1 MSKLRKKIVVPISL
15 TLTGCLVVAAF
26 VLNDSLTKVDANV
39 AFNGISDIVSSHGKE
54 KPFNIVEVV
63 PDKKMA
69 SIGYLID
76 GQEPDDW
83 FGTLKKSDKEGNG
96 ATNRADYMKSL
107 KDKLAPITT
116 EEKDNKKPL
125 YYEPYE
131 ESYVNQ
137 GDGWSEL
144 ALVDMERINQGTSG
158 YKMTKQEKGD
168 YKFNTDYKLSVDKDG
183 LPTGQYRQNVDYY
196 VFMQGEDE
204 TEDASE
210 SVDTGSTGNTGS
222 TADGS
227 NIENENGNQ
236 IKAPGKRGYYSV
248 AFTAVELP
256 NGMTNKQYL
265 VSDDNTQKADENT
278 DSSTDNTTEA
288 GTGDDTVEKHV
299 VYAIKSSYAIV
310 SDKGMQNV
318 AKYDPK
324 AYIYKAD
331 KSDTTSPYEFVA
343 RADQMAALT
352 DANKPDYDKY
362 TYYTVEMEY
371 VPADKITDDETY
383 YEVDSDVPIE
393 FNYDET
399 GEYGA
404 VLDTQNPYE
413 KINTGD
419 TSTAGLNDA
428 NEKIILHDTDG
439 YFDIVKDS
447 QTYTY
452 MGEGKGDY
460 VMKADKNGKL
470 DYPVNTTHI
479 YYKGGFKNN
488 NWFRNGVFNQ
498 EGKTGDDDKTAN
510 MTFKVKTVT
519 PNELEQIDVSTIDL
533 LYLSGS
539 GSVLLKNEK
548 YTATYNPENDISWDK
563 VKQIVQRV
571 HQSGIMMPVIVDN
584 GIVWPSSSADYSS
597 NIKKLAGLLS
607 CSNFSSLNFTKD
619 SADNFINWGSGIEY
633 YKVDSKTHKY
643 GFVIGN
649 EYVIPRNYSPKDDVP
664 FILKEDFASA
674 FIEKADE
681 NEFVNAAKDENFDE
695 IAEYINSENTSRKK
709 ENATLGKDE
718 YAYYDKKIS
727 KAIVLSYIISYADKR
742 DIINPTDSLNIL
754 DIEPGT
760 VKNESDALNYNK
772 LKTWLGSRC
781 PEEKK
786 VTITR
791 VTSAEFIG
799 RIEDLNN
806 YDMIY
811 MGLVADNL
819 NYKDGHT
826 VYNDWKMDGLKY
838 SNVGDIVVI
847 NPKDVVNYW
856 GYDMLKNGHAGLLD
870 TDYIN
875 NGEALNTQLTS
886 RKNGNNADYL
896 TAPNTY
902 RGSGNDI
909 TKQKVSE
916 LEDYIKA
923 GFPVVFSDGFF
934 SNDSKYKSGI
944 NEDYIDNCSNVFTL
958 LCDVKDKDNVLK
970 VDNKGDLKN
979 KSNETAVLVTYLT
992 TEKPEILL
1000 KEQEKVKDTDYVE
1013 ISNNQI
1019 TLEFSINNA
1028 GGADSKASFN
1038 AQLFLDSNS
1047 DGKFSTTN
1055 EGIDAN
1061 KIKIYCDGTI
1071 VNPVMGDNGKYMY
1084 SLNAGNY
1091 NYKLVYDLPNGYVGV
1106 MPWQL
1111 RVSQATNSYRYD
1123 QKSGYVYAKNSKGSP
1138 TKVKILQINSTL
1150 KHNEGFRGNFDMQ
1163 AQKNSNT
1170 RFHELLNKVKDFDLD
1185 IETVYYD
1192 NVEKM
1197 DEVCKK
1203 LQTYDMLVI
1212 GFGDCYDIDNTN
1224 GHLDQIKAYIQSGKP
1239 VLFSHDTTSFCNNKN
1254 DDQYNNVWGYKFNS
1268 IIRDTVGLDRY
1279 GILSNA
1285 YLKKGNRLQEG
1296 TDADFEKAK
1305 ETAEKNNTDI
1315 AYEPKSNK
1323 TVIVRQNQGFTYAD
1337 LNQYQWKDN
1346 GNDHGEYRLYSGLDG
1361 NDFEAKTNKAVKVNS
1376 GQITTYPFKIADEIN
1391 IATTHKQYYQ
1401 LDMNQDA
1408 DGDGESDIVVW
1419 YTLSNHGIYEQSPK
1433 DVRNNYYIYTMGNV
1447 TYSGVGHS
1455 DFSKNEDELKLYINT
1470 MIAAYSA
1477 SVHEPSIYLK
1487 ENADTDSNDI
1497 STLYATIDNAIE
1509 EDAANKA
1516 DARLDG
1522 ADSTQDVYF
1531 TVKDSNLVRN
1541 QIDEKTVVYLDFYIE
1556 DPQKNP
1562 NDETIGT
1569 GDDKIYLKK
1578 VDWDIYSLN
1587 NDGTENELINDS
1599 KENGKLNK
1607 DPRDF
1612 FENNKT
1618 YKVKVP
1624 LDTLPEGNNSIKIYA
1639 VGYSKIYQSLA
1650 SGGDKETTTAKAYK
1664 TFQIQRVGL
1673 ADLD

>member
-39 AFNGISDIVSSHGKE
+39 AFNGISDIVSSHGKD

-83 FGTLKKSDKEGNG
+83 FGTLKKMSDEDG
-96 ATNRADYMKSL
+96 AGVQKRADYMSGL
-107 KDKLAPITT
+107 KTKLEPITT
-116 EEKDNKKPL
+116 ENKDNTKPL

-144 ALVDMERINQGTSG
+144 KLVNMDRINQGTSG
-158 YKMTKQEKGD
+158 YKMTKQENGD

-196 VFMQGEDE
+196 VFMQGDDE
-204 TEDASE
+204 TEDGSE
-210 SVDTGSTGNTGS
+210 SVDTGSTGNT
-222 TADGS
+222 
-227 NIENENGNQ
+227 ENENGNQ

-256 NGMTNKQYL
+256 NGMTNTQYL
-265 VSDDNTQKADENT
+265 VSDDNTQKADGNT
-278 DSSTDNTTEA
+278 DSSTDNTKEA

-324 AYIYKAD
+324 AYIYRAD
-331 KSDTTSPYEFVA
+331 NSDTTSPYKFVA
-343 RADQMAALT
+343 RADQMAALAG
-352 DANKPDYDKY
+352 ANKPDYDKY

-383 YEVDSDVPIE
+383 YEVDSNVPIE

-419 TSTAGLNDA
+419 TSTTDSNEA

-452 MGEGKGDY
+452 VGEGNGDY
-460 VMKADKNGKL
+460 IMVADKNGSL

-488 NWFRNGVFNQ
+488 NWFRTGVFNQ

-519 PNELEQIDVSTIDL
+519 PKELEQIDVSTIDL

-539 GSVLLKNEK
+539 KSVLSKDLGDDAAK
-548 YTATYNPENDISWDK
+548 YNADNDILWDK

-584 GIVWPSSSADYSS
+584 GIVWPDSNADYSS

-607 CSNFSSLNFTKD
+607 CNNFSSLNFTKD
-619 SADNFINWGSGIEY
+619 SADNFINWGNDIKY
-633 YKVDSKTHKY
+633 YKVDSETHKY

-649 EYVIPRNYSPKDDVP
+649 EYVIPRNYNPDKDVP
-664 FILKEDFASA
+664 FVLRDDFASA
-674 FIEKADE
+674 FIEDKDE
-681 NEFVNAAKDENFDE
+681 TKFVEAAKNENFDE

-709 ENATLGKDE
+709 ENDTLGKDE

-760 VKNESDALNYNK
+760 VKNESDALNYDK
-772 LKTWLGSRC
+772 LKNWLRSRC
-781 PEEKK
+781 PEKKK

-819 NYKDGHT
+819 NYRDGHT
-826 VYNDWKMDGLKY
+826 VYNDWNMDGLKY

-847 NPKDVVNYW
+847 DPNYRVNYW
-856 GYDMLKNGHAGLLD
+856 NYDMLRNGHAGLLD

-875 NGEALNTQLTS
+875 NGEALNTQITS
-886 RKNGNNADYL
+886 RGNGNNADYL

-934 SNDSKYKSGI
+934 SKDSKYESGI
-944 NEDYIDNCSNVFTL
+944 NEDYIDNCSNIFNFL
-958 LCDVKDKDNVLK
+958 KYAKGKDNVLE
-970 VDNKGDLKN
+970 VDNNGNLKN
-979 KSNETAVLVTYLT
+979 KSNEPAELVTYLT

-1055 EGIDAN
+1055 EGIAAN
-1061 KIKIYCDGTI
+1061 KIKLYCDGTI
-1071 VNPVMGDNGKYMY
+1071 VNPVMGDDGKYMY

-1091 NYKLVYDLPNGYVGV
+1091 NYKLVYDLPNGFVGV

-1123 QKSGYVYAKNSKGSP
+1123 QKSGYVYVKNSKGSP
-1138 TKVKILQINSTL
+1138 TKVKILQINSHL
-1150 KHNEGFRGNFDMQ
+1150 KHNQDFKGNFDMQ
-1163 AQKNSNT
+1163 TQKNGNT
-1170 RFHELLNKVKDFDLD
+1170 KFHELLNKVKDFDLD

-1192 NVEKM
+1192 DVNKM
-1197 DEVCKK
+1197 DEVCNK

-1224 GHLDQIKAYIQSGKP
+1224 KHLDKIKAYIQSGKP
-1239 VLFSHDTTSFCNNKN
+1239 VLFAHDTTSYCNNKN
-1254 DDQYNNVWGYKFNS
+1254 DTTYNNVWGYKFNS

-1279 GILSNA
+1279 GILSNE
-1285 YLKKGNRLQEG
+1285 YLKKGNTLKS
-1296 TDADFEKAK
+1296 TDSDFTKAV

-1315 AYEPKSNK
+1315 AYEPKSDNS
-1323 TVIVRQNQGFTYAD
+1323 VIVRQNQGFTYVD
-1337 LNQYQWKDN
+1337 LNNFQWKDD
-1346 GNDHGEYRLYSGLDG
+1346 GNNHGEYRLYSGLNNYESNEDV
-1361 NDFEAKTNKAVKVNS
+1361 EAKTNKAVKVNS
-1376 GQITTYPFKIADEIN
+1376 GQITTYPFKIDDEIN

-1419 YTLSNHGIYEQSPK
+1419 YTLSGHGVYDQSPK

-1455 DFSKNEDELKLYINT
+1455 DFSNNEDELKLYINT

-1497 STLYATIDNAIE
+1497 TTLYATIDDAIE
-1509 EDAANKA
+1509 EEAANKA

-1569 GDDKIYLKK
+1569 GNDKIYLKK
-1578 VDWDIYSLN
+1578 VDWDIYTLN
-1587 NDGTENELINDS
+1587 NDGTENEQINNS
-1599 KENGKLNK
+1599 KENSQLNK

-1624 LDTLPEGNNSIKIYA
+1624 LSVLPEGANSIKIYA
-1639 VGYSKIYQSLA
+1639 VGYSKIYQSQV

>member
-83 FGTLKKSDKEGNG
+83 FGTLSKMSDKDGAGVKNRSTYMEG
-96 ATNRADYMKSL
+96 L
-107 KDKLAPITT
+107 KTKLAPITT
-116 EEKDNKKPL
+116 DKKDNTRPL

-131 ESYVNQ
+131 ESYVSQ
-137 GDGWSEL
+137 EGDDWSEL
-144 ALVDMERINQGTSG
+144 ALVDMDKINQGTSG

-204 TEDASE
+204 TEDGSE
-210 SVDTGSTGNTGS
+210 SVDTGSTGNT
-222 TADGS
+222 
-227 NIENENGNQ
+227 ENENGNQ

-256 NGMTNKQYL
+256 DGMTNTQYL
-265 VSDDNTQKADENT
+265 VPDDNSKKADGNT
-278 DSSTDNTTEA
+278 DSNIDNTTET
-288 GTGDDTVEKHV
+288 GTADDTSDKHV

-324 AYIYKAD
+324 AYIYRSD
-331 KSDTTSPYEFVA
+331 NSDTTSPYKFVA
-343 RADQMAALT
+343 RADQMAALPE
-352 DANKPDYDKY
+352 ANKPDYDKY

-383 YEVDSDVPIE
+383 YEVNSNVPIE

-419 TSTAGLNDA
+419 TLTASLNDA

-460 VMKADKNGKL
+460 VMEADKNGKL
-470 DYPVNTTHI
+470 DYPVKTTHI

-519 PNELEQIDVSTIDL
+519 PKELEQIDVSTIDL

-539 GSVLLKNEK
+539 GSVLLNGEE
-548 YTATYNPENDISWDK
+548 YTAKYNSENDISWDK

-584 GIVWPSSSADYSS
+584 GIVWPGSSADYSS

-633 YKVDSKTHKY
+633 YKVDRKTHKY
-643 GFVIGN
+643 GFVICN
-649 EYVIPRNYSPKDDVP
+649 EYVIPRNYNPDTDVP
-664 FILKEDFASA
+664 FVLRDDFASA
-674 FIEKADE
+674 FIENADE
-681 NEFVNAAKDENFDE
+681 NKFVDAAKKENFDE

-709 ENATLGKDE
+709 ENDTLGKDE

-760 VKNESDALNYNK
+760 VKNDFDALNYDK
-772 LKTWLGSRC
+772 LKKWLGTRC
-781 PEEKK
+781 PEQKK

-826 VYNDWKMDGLKY
+826 VYNDWNMDGLIY

-847 NPKDVVNYW
+847 NPNDRASYW
-856 GYDMLKNGHAGLLD
+856 GYTMLKNGHAGLLD
-870 TDYIN
+870 TDYKN
-875 NGEALNTQLTS
+875 NGKELNTDLTL
-886 RKNGNNADYL
+886 RNNGNNAYYL

-934 SNDSKYKSGI
+934 SNDTNYKSGI
-944 NEDYIDNCSNVFTL
+944 NEYYIDNCSNVFTFM
-958 LCDVKDKDNVLK
+958 CDVKDKDNVLK
-970 VDNKGDLKN
+970 VDSSGSLK
-979 KSNETAVLVTYLT
+979 KQSNNTAELVTYLT

-1061 KIKIYCDGTI
+1061 KIKIYSDGTI
-1071 VNPVMGDNGKYMY
+1071 VNPVMGADGKYMY

-1091 NYKLVYDLPNGYVGV
+1091 NYKLVYDLPNGFVGV

-1123 QKSGYVYAKNSKGSP
+1123 QKSGYVYVKNSKGSP
-1138 TKVKILQINSTL
+1138 TKVKILQINSKL
-1150 KHNEGFRGNFDMQ
+1150 VNNKNFKGNFDMQ

-1170 RFHELLNKVKDFDLD
+1170 KFHELLNKVKDFDLD

-1192 NVEKM
+1192 DEAKM
-1197 DEVCKK
+1197 KEVCNK

-1212 GFGDCYDIDNTN
+1212 GFGDCYDIDNKN
-1224 GHLDQIKAYIQSGKP
+1224 DNLYKIKAYIQSGKP
-1239 VLFSHDTTSFCNNKN
+1239 VLFAHDTTSFCNNKN
-1254 DDQYNNVWGYKFNS
+1254 DNQYNNVWGYKFNS

-1285 YLKKGNRLQEG
+1285 YLKKGNTLQKS
-1296 TDADFEKAK
+1296 TDADFEKAV

-1315 AYEPKSNK
+1315 AYEPRSNK
-1323 TVIVRQNQGFTYAD
+1323 SVIVRQNQGFTYAD
-1337 LNQYQWKDN
+1337 LNQYQWKDD
-1346 GNDHGEYRLYSGLDG
+1346 GNNHGEYRLYSGLEG
-1361 NDFEAKTNKAVKVNS
+1361 NDVQAKTKKAVKVNS

-1455 DFSKNEDELKLYINT
+1455 DFSNNEDELKLYINT

-1541 QIDEKTVVYLDFYIE
+1541 QIDEKTVVYMGFYIE
-1556 DPQKNP
+1556 DPQKNQ
-1562 NDETIGT
+1562 NDETIGS
-1569 GDDKIYLKK
+1569 GNDKIYLKK

-1587 NDGTENELINDS
+1587 NDGTEYELINNS
-1599 KENGKLNK
+1599 KENSKLNK

-1624 LDTLPEGNNSIKIYA
+1624 LSILPEGTNSIKIYA
-1639 VGYSKIYQSLA
+1639 VGYSKIYQSQV

>member
-39 AFNGISDIVSSHGKE
+39 AFNGISDIVSSHGKD

-76 GQEPDDW
+76 GQEPDNW
-83 FGTLKKSDKEGNG
+83 FGTLSKMSDTEGKG
-96 ATNRADYMKSL
+96 ATNRAAYMKSL
-107 KDKLAPITT
+107 KEKLAPITT
-116 EEKDNKKPL
+116 EEKDNTKPL

-137 GDGWSEL
+137 GNDWSEL
-144 ALVDMERINQGTSG
+144 ALVDMDKINQGTEG

-168 YKFNTDYKLSVDKDG
+168 YKFNTDYQLAVNEDG
-183 LPTGQYRQNVDYY
+183 LPTGHYRQNVDHY

-204 TEDASE
+204 TEDGSE
-210 SVDTGSTGNTGS
+210 SVDT
-222 TADGS
+222 
-227 NIENENGNQ
+227 
-236 IKAPGKRGYYSV
+236 GKRGYYSV
-248 AFTAVELP
+248 AFTAVKLP
-256 NGMTNKQYL
+256 DGMTNKQYL
-265 VSDDNTQKADENT
+265 VEADNSQKADGNT
-278 DSSTDNTTEA
+278 DSSTDNTTDT

-299 VYAIKSSYAIV
+299 VYSIKSAYAIV
-310 SDKGMQNV
+310 SAEGMQNI

-324 AYIYKAD
+324 AYIYRTD

-343 RADQMAALT
+343 RADRMASLP
-352 DANKPDYDKY
+352 DGSKPDYEKY
-362 TYYTVEMEY
+362 TYFTVEMEY

-383 YEVDSDVPIE
+383 YEVNTAVPIE

-404 VLDTQNPYE
+404 VLDSQNPYE
-413 KINTGD
+413 KIDDGTQDNQPAGNTG
-419 TSTAGLNDA
+419 
-428 NEKIILHDTDG
+428 KVILTDTDG

-452 MGEGKGDY
+452 VGKGKGDY
-460 VMKADKNGKL
+460 IMEADKNSSL
-470 DYPVNTTHI
+470 DYPVNTTRI

-519 PNELEQIDVSTIDL
+519 PKELEQIDVSTIDL

-539 GSVLLKNEK
+539 KSVLSNDLVNDA
-548 YTATYNPENDISWDK
+548 ATYKPDNDISWDK

-584 GIVWPSSSADYSS
+584 GIVWPASSADYSS

-607 CSNFSSLNFTKD
+607 CNNFSSLNFTKD
-619 SADNFINWGSGIEY
+619 SADNFINWNNDIKY
-633 YKVDSKTHKY
+633 YKVDSKTHTK

-649 EYVIPRNYSPKDDVP
+649 EYVIPRNYNPDKDVP
-664 FILKEDFASA
+664 FVLRDDFASA
-674 FIEKADE
+674 FIEDKDE
-681 NEFVNAAKDENFDE
+681 TKFVEAAKNENFDE

-709 ENATLGKDE
+709 ENDTLGKDE

-760 VKNESDALNYNK
+760 VKNESDALNYDK
-772 LKTWLGSRC
+772 LKNWLRSRC
-781 PEEKK
+781 PEKKK

-799 RIEDLNN
+799 RIENLNN

-819 NYKDGHT
+819 NYRDGHT
-826 VYNDWKMDGLKY
+826 VYNDWNMDGLKY

-847 NPKDVVNYW
+847 DPNYRVNYW
-856 GYDMLKNGHAGLLD
+856 NYDMLRNGHAGLLD

-875 NGEALNTQLTS
+875 NGEALNTQITS
-886 RKNGNNADYL
+886 RGNGNNADYL

-934 SNDSKYKSGI
+934 SKDSKYESGI
-944 NEDYIDNCSNVFTL
+944 NEDYIDNCSNIFNFL
-958 LCDVKDKDNVLK
+958 KYAKGKDNVLE
-970 VDNKGDLKN
+970 VDNNGNLKN
-979 KSNETAVLVTYLT
+979 KSNEPAELVTYLT
-992 TEKPEILL
+992 TEKPEIVL

-1055 EGIDAN
+1055 EGIAAN
-1061 KIKIYCDGTI
+1061 KIKLYCDGTI
-1071 VNPVMGDNGKYMY
+1071 VNPVMGDDGKYMY

-1091 NYKLVYDLPNGYVGV
+1091 NYKLVYDLPNGFVGV

-1123 QKSGYVYAKNSKGSP
+1123 QKSGYVYVKNSKGSP
-1138 TKVKILQINSTL
+1138 TKVKILQINSHL
-1150 KHNEGFRGNFDMQ
+1150 KHNQDFKGNFDMQ
-1163 AQKNSNT
+1163 TQKNGNT
-1170 RFHELLNKVKDFDLD
+1170 KFHELLNKVKDFDLD

-1192 NVEKM
+1192 DVNKM
-1197 DEVCKK
+1197 DEVCNK

-1224 GHLDQIKAYIQSGKP
+1224 KHLDKIKAYIQSGKP
-1239 VLFSHDTTSFCNNKN
+1239 VLFAHDTTSYCNNKN
-1254 DDQYNNVWGYKFNS
+1254 DTTYNNVWGYKFNS

-1279 GILSNA
+1279 GILSNE
-1285 YLKKGNRLQEG
+1285 YLKKGNTLKS
-1296 TDADFEKAK
+1296 TDSDFTKAV

-1315 AYEPKSNK
+1315 AYEPKSDNS
-1323 TVIVRQNQGFTYAD
+1323 VIVRQNQGFTYVD
-1337 LNQYQWKDN
+1337 LNNFQWKDD
-1346 GNDHGEYRLYSGLDG
+1346 GNNHGEYRLYSGLNNYESNEDV
-1361 NDFEAKTNKAVKVNS
+1361 EAKTNKAVKVNS
-1376 GQITTYPFKIADEIN
+1376 GQITTYPFKIDDEIN

-1419 YTLSNHGIYEQSPK
+1419 YTLSGHGVYDQSPK

-1455 DFSKNEDELKLYINT
+1455 DFSNNEDELKLYINT

-1497 STLYATIDNAIE
+1497 TTLYATIDDAIE
-1509 EDAANKA
+1509 EEAANKA

-1569 GDDKIYLKK
+1569 GNDKIYLKK
-1578 VDWDIYSLN
+1578 VDWDIYTLN
-1587 NDGTENELINDS
+1587 NDGTENEQINNS
-1599 KENGKLNK
+1599 KENSQLNK

-1624 LDTLPEGNNSIKIYA
+1624 LSVLPEGANSIKIYA
-1639 VGYSKIYQSLA
+1639 VGYSKIYQSQV

>member
-39 AFNGISDIVSSHGKE
+39 AFNGISDIVSSHGKD

-83 FGTLKKSDKEGNG
+83 FGTLAQMSDKEGTG
-96 ATNRADYMKSL
+96 VKKRADYMSGL
-107 KDKLAPITT
+107 KTKLASITT
-116 EEKDNKKPL
+116 DKKDNTRPL

-131 ESYVNQ
+131 ESYVSQ
-137 GDGWSEL
+137 EGDDWSEL
-144 ALVDMERINQGTSG
+144 ALVDMDKINQGTEG

-183 LPTGQYRQNVDYY
+183 LPTGQYRQNVDHY

-204 TEDASE
+204 TEDGSE
-210 SVDTGSTGNTGS
+210 SVDTGSTGNT
-222 TADGS
+222 
-227 NIENENGNQ
+227 ENENGNQ

-248 AFTAVELP
+248 AFTAVKLP
-256 NGMTNKQYL
+256 DGMTNTQYL
-265 VSDDNTQKADENT
+265 APDDNSQKADENT
-278 DSSTDNTTEA
+278 DNSTDNTTEA

-324 AYIYKAD
+324 AYIYRAD
-331 KSDTTSPYEFVA
+331 NSDTTSPYKFVA
-343 RADQMAALT
+343 RADQMAALIG
-352 DANKPDYDKY
+352 ANKPDYDKY
-362 TYYTVEMEY
+362 TYYMVEMEY
-371 VPADKITDDETY
+371 VPADKITNDETY
-383 YEVDSDVPIE
+383 YEVNSDVPIE

-419 TSTAGLNDA
+419 TSTTGLNDA

-619 SADNFINWGSGIEY
+619 SADNFINWNNDIKY
-633 YKVDSKTHKY
+633 YTVDSKKHKY
-643 GFVIGN
+643 GYVVGN
-649 EYVIPRNYSPKDDVP
+649 EYVIPRNYSPDTDVP
-664 FILKEDFASA
+664 FVLRDDFASA
-674 FIEKADE
+674 FIANEDE
-681 NEFVNAAKDENFDE
+681 TQFVNDAKNENFDE

-709 ENATLGKDE
+709 ENSTLGKDE

-760 VKNESDALNYNK
+760 VKNESDALNYDK
-772 LKTWLGSRC
+772 LKNWLGSRC
-781 PEEKK
+781 PEKKK

-819 NYKDGHT
+819 NYRDGHT

-875 NGEALNTQLTS
+875 NGEALNTQLTL
-886 RKNGNNADYL
+886 RGNGNNADYL

-934 SNDSKYKSGI
+934 SNDSKYESGI
-944 NEDYIDNCSNVFTL
+944 NEDYIDNCSNVFTFL
-958 LCDVKDKDNVLK
+958 SYAKDKDNVLK
-970 VDNKGDLKN
+970 VDNKGNLKN
-979 KSNETAVLVTYLT
+979 KSNEPAELVTYLT

-1055 EGIDAN
+1055 EGIAAN
-1061 KIKIYCDGTI
+1061 KIKLYCDGTI
-1071 VNPVMGDNGKYMY
+1071 VNPVMGDDGKYMY

-1123 QKSGYVYAKNSKGSP
+1123 QKSGYVYVKNSKGSP
-1138 TKVKILQINSTL
+1138 TKVKILQINSKL
-1150 KHNEGFRGNFDMQ
+1150 EHNEGFRGNFDMQ
-1163 AQKNSNT
+1163 AQKNDSNT
-1170 RFHELLNKVKDFDLD
+1170 KFHKLLSQVKDFDLD
-1185 IETVYYD
+1185 IETVRYD
-1192 NVEKM
+1192 DVPKM
-1197 DEVCKK
+1197 DEVCDK

-1224 GHLDQIKAYIQSGKP
+1224 NHLDKIKAYIQSGKP
-1239 VLFSHDTTSFCNNKN
+1239 VLFAHDTTSFCNNKN
-1254 DDQYNNVWGYKFNS
+1254 DNKYNNVWGYKFNS

-1279 GILSNA
+1279 GILSNE
-1285 YLKKGNRLQEG
+1285 YLKKGNTLIKS
-1296 TDADFEKAK
+1296 TDSDFTKAV

-1315 AYEPKSNK
+1315 AYEPKSGN

-1346 GNDHGEYRLYSGLDG
+1346 GSDHGEYRLYSGLD
-1361 NDFEAKTNKAVKVNS
+1361 NYDVEAKTNKAVKVNS

-1419 YTLSNHGIYEQSPK
+1419 YTLSNQGIYEQSPK

-1455 DFSKNEDELKLYINT
+1455 DFSNNEDELKLYINT

-1477 SVHEPSIYLK
+1477 AVHEPSIYLK

-1497 STLYATIDNAIE
+1497 STLYATIDDAIE
-1509 EDAANKA
+1509 EEAANKA

-1556 DPQKNP
+1556 DPQKNST
-1562 NDETIGT
+1562 DETIGT
-1569 GDDKIYLKK
+1569 GNDKIYLKK

-1587 NDGTENELINDS
+1587 NDGTENELINNS
-1599 KENGKLNK
+1599 KENSELKK
-1607 DPRDF
+1607 DPRNF

-1624 LDTLPEGNNSIKIYA
+1624 LSVLPEEANSIKIYA

>member
-39 AFNGISDIVSSHGKE
+39 AFNGISDIVSSHGKD

-83 FGTLKKSDKEGNG
+83 FGTLKKMSDEDG
-96 ATNRADYMKSL
+96 AGVQKRADYMSGL
-107 KDKLAPITT
+107 KTKLEPITT
-116 EEKDNKKPL
+116 ENKDNTKPL

-144 ALVDMERINQGTSG
+144 KLVNMDRINQGTSG
-158 YKMTKQEKGD
+158 YKMTKQENGD

-196 VFMQGEDE
+196 VFMQGDDE
-204 TEDASE
+204 TEDGSE
-210 SVDTGSTGNTGS
+210 SVDTGSTGNT
-222 TADGS
+222 
-227 NIENENGNQ
+227 ENENGNQ

-256 NGMTNKQYL
+256 NGMTNTQYL
-265 VSDDNTQKADENT
+265 VSDDNTQKADGNT
-278 DSSTDNTTEA
+278 DSSTDNTKEA

-324 AYIYKAD
+324 AYIYRAD
-331 KSDTTSPYEFVA
+331 NSDTTSPYKFVA
-343 RADQMAALT
+343 RADQMAALAG
-352 DANKPDYDKY
+352 ANKPDYDKY

-383 YEVDSDVPIE
+383 YEVDSNVPIE

-419 TSTAGLNDA
+419 TSTTDSNEA

-452 MGEGKGDY
+452 VGKGNGDY
-460 VMKADKNGKL
+460 IMVADKDGSL

-488 NWFRNGVFNQ
+488 NWFRTGVFNQ

-519 PNELEQIDVSTIDL
+519 PKELEQIDVSTIDL

-539 GSVLLKNEK
+539 KSILSKDLENNAAK
-548 YTATYNPENDISWDK
+548 YNNDNDISWDK

-584 GIVWPSSSADYSS
+584 GIVWASSSADYSS

-607 CSNFSSLNFTKD
+607 CNNFSSLNFTKD
-619 SADNFINWGSGIEY
+619 STDNFINWNDKNVITY
-633 YKVDSKTHKY
+633 YKVASSTRTHGY
-643 GFVIGN
+643 VVGN
-649 EYVIPRNYSPKDDVP
+649 EYVIPRNYSPDTDVP
-664 FILKEDFASA
+664 FVLRDDFASA
-674 FIEKADE
+674 FIANEDE
-681 NEFVNAAKDENFDE
+681 TQFVNAAKNENFDE

-709 ENATLGKDE
+709 ENNTLGKDE
-718 YAYYDKKIS
+718 YAYYDKEIS

-760 VKNESDALNYNK
+760 VKNESDALNYDK
-772 LKTWLGSRC
+772 LKNWLRSRC
-781 PEEKK
+781 PEKKK

-819 NYKDGHT
+819 NYRDGHT
-826 VYNDWKMDGLKY
+826 VYNDWNMDGLKY

-847 NPKDVVNYW
+847 DPNYRVNYW
-856 GYDMLKNGHAGLLD
+856 NYDMLRNGHAGLLD

-875 NGEALNTQLTS
+875 NGEALNTQITS
-886 RKNGNNADYL
+886 RGNGNNADYL

-934 SNDSKYKSGI
+934 SKDSKYESGI
-944 NEDYIDNCSNVFTL
+944 NEDYIDNCSNIFNFL
-958 LCDVKDKDNVLK
+958 KYAKGKDNVLE
-970 VDNKGDLKN
+970 VDNNGNLKN
-979 KSNETAVLVTYLT
+979 KSNEPAELFTYLT

-1055 EGIDAN
+1055 EGIAAN
-1061 KIKIYCDGTI
+1061 KIKLYCDGTI
-1071 VNPVMGDNGKYMY
+1071 VNPVMGDDGKYMY

-1091 NYKLVYDLPNGYVGV
+1091 NYKLVYDLPNGFVGV

-1123 QKSGYVYAKNSKGSP
+1123 QKSGYVYVKNSKGSP
-1138 TKVKILQINSTL
+1138 TKVKILQINSHL
-1150 KHNEGFRGNFDMQ
+1150 KHNQDFKGNFDMQ
-1163 AQKNSNT
+1163 TQKNGNT
-1170 RFHELLNKVKDFDLD
+1170 KFHELLNKVKDFDLD

-1192 NVEKM
+1192 DVNKM
-1197 DEVCKK
+1197 DEVCNK

-1224 GHLDQIKAYIQSGKP
+1224 KHLDKIKAYIQSGKP
-1239 VLFSHDTTSFCNNKN
+1239 VLFAHDTTSYCNNKN
-1254 DDQYNNVWGYKFNS
+1254 DTTYNNVWGYKFNS

-1279 GILSNA
+1279 GILSNE
-1285 YLKKGNRLQEG
+1285 YLKKGNTLKS
-1296 TDADFEKAK
+1296 TDSDFTKAV

-1315 AYEPKSNK
+1315 AYEPKSDNS
-1323 TVIVRQNQGFTYAD
+1323 VIVRQNQGFTYVD
-1337 LNQYQWKDN
+1337 LNNFQWKDD
-1346 GNDHGEYRLYSGLDG
+1346 GNNHGEYRLYSGLNNYESNEDV
-1361 NDFEAKTNKAVKVNS
+1361 EAKTNKAVKVNS
-1376 GQITTYPFKIADEIN
+1376 GQITTYPFKIDDEIN

-1419 YTLSNHGIYEQSPK
+1419 YTLSGHGVYDQSPK

-1455 DFSKNEDELKLYINT
+1455 DFSNNEDELKLYINT

-1497 STLYATIDNAIE
+1497 TTLYATIDDAIE
-1509 EDAANKA
+1509 EEAANKA

-1569 GDDKIYLKK
+1569 GNDKIYLKK
-1578 VDWDIYSLN
+1578 VDWDIYTLN
-1587 NDGTENELINDS
+1587 NDGTENEQINNS
-1599 KENGKLNK
+1599 KENSQLNK

-1624 LDTLPEGNNSIKIYA
+1624 LSALPEGANSIKIYA
-1639 VGYSKIYQSLA
+1639 VGYSKIYQSQV

>member
-39 AFNGISDIVSSHGKE
+39 AFNGISDIVSSHGKD

-83 FGTLKKSDKEGNG
+83 FGTLKKMSDEDG
-96 ATNRADYMKSL
+96 AGVQKRADYMSGL
-107 KDKLAPITT
+107 KTKLEPITT
-116 EEKDNKKPL
+116 ENKDNTKPL

-144 ALVDMERINQGTSG
+144 KLVNMDRINQGTSG
-158 YKMTKQEKGD
+158 YKMTKQENGD

-196 VFMQGEDE
+196 VFMQGDDE
-204 TEDASE
+204 TEDGSE
-210 SVDTGSTGNTGS
+210 SVDTGSTGNT
-222 TADGS
+222 
-227 NIENENGNQ
+227 ENENGNQ

-256 NGMTNKQYL
+256 NGMTNTQYL
-265 VSDDNTQKADENT
+265 VSDDNTQKADGNT
-278 DSSTDNTTEA
+278 DSSTDNTKEA

-324 AYIYKAD
+324 AYIYRAD
-331 KSDTTSPYEFVA
+331 NSDTTSPYKFVA
-343 RADQMAALT
+343 RADQMAALAG
-352 DANKPDYDKY
+352 ANKPDYDKY

-383 YEVDSDVPIE
+383 YEVDSNVPIE

-419 TSTAGLNDA
+419 TSTTDSNEA

-452 MGEGKGDY
+452 VGEGNGDY
-460 VMKADKNGKL
+460 IMVADKNGSL

-488 NWFRNGVFNQ
+488 NWFRTGVFNQ

-519 PNELEQIDVSTIDL
+519 PKELEQIDVSTIDL

-539 GSVLLKNEK
+539 KSVLSNDLGNDA
-548 YTATYNPENDISWDK
+548 ATYNTDNDISWDK

-584 GIVWPSSSADYSS
+584 GIVWPDSNADYSS

-607 CSNFSSLNFTKD
+607 CNNFSSLNFTKD
-619 SADNFINWGSGIEY
+619 SADNFINWNNDIKY
-633 YKVDSKTHKY
+633 YKVDSKTHTK

-649 EYVIPRNYSPKDDVP
+649 EYVIPRNYNPSTDVP
-664 FILKEDFASA
+664 FVLRDDFASA
-674 FIEKADE
+674 FIANEDE
-681 NEFVNAAKDENFDE
+681 TQFVEAAKNENFDE

-709 ENATLGKDE
+709 ENDTLGKDE

-760 VKNESDALNYNK
+760 VKNESDALNYDK
-772 LKTWLGSRC
+772 LKNWLRSRC
-781 PEEKK
+781 PEKKK

-819 NYKDGHT
+819 NYRDGHT
-826 VYNDWKMDGLKY
+826 VYNDWNMDGLKY

-847 NPKDVVNYW
+847 DPNYRVNYW
-856 GYDMLKNGHAGLLD
+856 NYDMLRNGHAGLLD

-875 NGEALNTQLTS
+875 NGEALNTQITS
-886 RKNGNNADYL
+886 RGNGNNADYL

-934 SNDSKYKSGI
+934 SKDSKYESGI
-944 NEDYIDNCSNVFTL
+944 NEDYIDNCSNIFNFL
-958 LCDVKDKDNVLK
+958 KYAKGKDNVLE
-970 VDNKGDLKN
+970 VDNNGNLKN
-979 KSNETAVLVTYLT
+979 KSNEPAELVTYLT
-992 TEKPEILL
+992 TEKPEIVL

-1055 EGIDAN
+1055 EGIAAN
-1061 KIKIYCDGTI
+1061 KIKLYCDGTI
-1071 VNPVMGDNGKYMY
+1071 VNPVMGDDGKYMY

-1091 NYKLVYDLPNGYVGV
+1091 NYKLVYDLPNGFVGV

-1123 QKSGYVYAKNSKGSP
+1123 QKSGYVYVKNSKGSP
-1138 TKVKILQINSTL
+1138 TKVKILQINSHL
-1150 KHNEGFRGNFDMQ
+1150 KHNQDFKGNFDMQ
-1163 AQKNSNT
+1163 TQKNGNT
-1170 RFHELLNKVKDFDLD
+1170 KFHELLNKVKDFDLD

-1192 NVEKM
+1192 DVNKM
-1197 DEVCKK
+1197 DEVCNK

-1224 GHLDQIKAYIQSGKP
+1224 KHLDKIKAYIQSGKP
-1239 VLFSHDTTSFCNNKN
+1239 VLFAHDTTSYCNNKN
-1254 DDQYNNVWGYKFNS
+1254 DTTYNNVWGYKFNS

-1279 GILSNA
+1279 GILSNE
-1285 YLKKGNRLQEG
+1285 YLKKGNTLKS
-1296 TDADFEKAK
+1296 TDSDFTKAV

-1315 AYEPKSNK
+1315 AYEPKSDNS
-1323 TVIVRQNQGFTYAD
+1323 VIVRQNQGFTYVD
-1337 LNQYQWKDN
+1337 LNNFQWKDD
-1346 GNDHGEYRLYSGLDG
+1346 GNNHGEYRLYSGLNNYESNEDV
-1361 NDFEAKTNKAVKVNS
+1361 EAKTNKAVKVNS
-1376 GQITTYPFKIADEIN
+1376 GQITTYPFKIDDEIN

-1419 YTLSNHGIYEQSPK
+1419 YTLSGHGVYDQSPK

-1455 DFSKNEDELKLYINT
+1455 DFSNNEDELKLYINT

-1497 STLYATIDNAIE
+1497 TTLYATIDDAIE
-1509 EDAANKA
+1509 EEAANKA

-1569 GDDKIYLKK
+1569 GNDKIYLKK
-1578 VDWDIYSLN
+1578 VDWDIYTLN
-1587 NDGTENELINDS
+1587 NDGTENEQINNS
-1599 KENGKLNK
+1599 KENSQLNK

-1624 LDTLPEGNNSIKIYA
+1624 LSVLPEGANSIKIYA
-1639 VGYSKIYQSLA
+1639 VGYSKIYQSQV

>member
-39 AFNGISDIVSSHGKE
+39 AFNGISDIVSSHGKD

-83 FGTLKKSDKEGNG
+83 FGTLAQMSDKEGTG
-96 ATNRADYMKSL
+96 VKKRADYMSGL
-107 KDKLAPITT
+107 KTKLASITT
-116 EEKDNKKPL
+116 DKKDNTRPL

-131 ESYVNQ
+131 ESYVSQ
-137 GDGWSEL
+137 EGDDWSEL
-144 ALVDMERINQGTSG
+144 ALVDMDKINQGTEG

-183 LPTGQYRQNVDYY
+183 LPTGQYRQNVDHY

-204 TEDASE
+204 TEDGSE
-210 SVDTGSTGNTGS
+210 SVDTGSTGNT
-222 TADGS
+222 
-227 NIENENGNQ
+227 ENENGNQ

-248 AFTAVELP
+248 AFTAVKLP
-256 NGMTNKQYL
+256 DGMTNTQYL
-265 VSDDNTQKADENT
+265 APDDNSQKADENT
-278 DSSTDNTTEA
+278 DNSTDNTTEA

-324 AYIYKAD
+324 AYIYRAD
-331 KSDTTSPYEFVA
+331 NSDTTSPYKFVA
-343 RADQMAALT
+343 RADQMAALIG
-352 DANKPDYDKY
+352 ANKPDYDKY

-371 VPADKITDDETY
+371 VPADKITNDETY
-383 YEVDSDVPIE
+383 YEVNSDVPIE

-419 TSTAGLNDA
+419 TSTTGLNDA

-619 SADNFINWGSGIEY
+619 SADNFITWGNDIEY

-709 ENATLGKDE
+709 ENDTLGKDE
-718 YAYYDKKIS
+718 YAYYDKEIS

-760 VKNESDALNYNK
+760 VKNESDALNYDK
-772 LKTWLGSRC
+772 LKNWLRSRC
-781 PEEKK
+781 PEKKK

-819 NYKDGHT
+819 NYRDGHT

-875 NGEALNTQLTS
+875 NGEALNTQLTL
-886 RKNGNNADYL
+886 RGNGNNADYL

-934 SNDSKYKSGI
+934 SNDSKYESGI
-944 NEDYIDNCSNVFTL
+944 NEDYIDNCSNVFTFL
-958 LCDVKDKDNVLK
+958 SYAKDKDNLLK
-970 VDNKGDLKN
+970 VDNKGNLKN
-979 KSNETAVLVTYLT
+979 KSNEPAELVTYLT

-1055 EGIDAN
+1055 EGIAAN
-1061 KIKIYCDGTI
+1061 KIKLYCDGTI
-1071 VNPVMGDNGKYMY
+1071 VNPVMGDDGKYMY

-1123 QKSGYVYAKNSKGSP
+1123 QKSGYVYVKNSKGSP
-1138 TKVKILQINSTL
+1138 TKVKILQINSKL
-1150 KHNEGFRGNFDMQ
+1150 EHNEGFRGNFDMQ
-1163 AQKNSNT
+1163 AQKNDSNT
-1170 RFHELLNKVKDFDLD
+1170 KFHKLLSQVKDFDLD
-1185 IETVYYD
+1185 IETVRYD
-1192 NVEKM
+1192 DVPKM
-1197 DEVCKK
+1197 DEVCDK

-1224 GHLDQIKAYIQSGKP
+1224 NHLDKIKAYIQSGKP
-1239 VLFSHDTTSFCNNKN
+1239 VLFAHDTTSFCNNKN
-1254 DDQYNNVWGYKFNS
+1254 DNKYNNVWGYKFNS

-1279 GILSNA
+1279 GILSNE
-1285 YLKKGNRLQEG
+1285 YLKKGNTLIKS
-1296 TDADFEKAK
+1296 TDSDFTKAV

-1315 AYEPKSNK
+1315 AYEPKSGN

-1346 GNDHGEYRLYSGLDG
+1346 GSDHGEYRLYSGLD
-1361 NDFEAKTNKAVKVNS
+1361 NYDVEAKTNKAVKVNS

-1419 YTLSNHGIYEQSPK
+1419 YTLSNQGIYEQSPK

-1455 DFSKNEDELKLYINT
+1455 DFSNNDDELKLYINT

-1477 SVHEPSIYLK
+1477 AVHEPSIYLK

-1497 STLYATIDNAIE
+1497 STLYATIDDAIE

-1541 QIDEKTVVYLDFYIE
+1541 QIDDKTVVYMGFYIE

-1587 NDGTENELINDS
+1587 NDGTENELINNS
-1599 KENGKLNK
+1599 KENSELNK
-1607 DPRDF
+1607 DPRNF

-1624 LDTLPEGNNSIKIYA
+1624 LSVLPEGANSIKIYA

>member
-39 AFNGISDIVSSHGKE
+39 AFNGISDIVSSHGKD

-83 FGTLKKSDKEGNG
+83 FGTLAQMSDKDG
-96 ATNRADYMKSL
+96 AGVKKRADYMSGL
-107 KDKLAPITT
+107 KTKLAPITT
-116 EEKDNKKPL
+116 DKKDNTRPL

-131 ESYVNQ
+131 ESYVSQ
-137 GDGWSEL
+137 EGDDWSEL
-144 ALVDMERINQGTSG
+144 ALVDMDKINQGTEG

-183 LPTGQYRQNVDYY
+183 LPTGQYRQNVDHY

-204 TEDASE
+204 TEDGSE
-210 SVDTGSTGNTGS
+210 SVDTGSTGNT
-222 TADGS
+222 
-227 NIENENGNQ
+227 ENENGNQ

-256 NGMTNKQYL
+256 DGMTNTQYL
-265 VSDDNTQKADENT
+265 VPDDNSQKADENT
-278 DSSTDNTTEA
+278 DSSTDNTTET
-288 GTGDDTVEKHV
+288 GTADDTSDKHV

-324 AYIYKAD
+324 AYIYRAD

-371 VPADKITDDETY
+371 VPTDKITDDETY

-452 MGEGKGDY
+452 VGEGKGDY
-460 VMKADKNGKL
+460 VMEADKNGKL
-470 DYPVNTTHI
+470 DYPVKTTHI

-519 PNELEQIDVSTIDL
+519 PKELEQIDVSTIDL

-539 GSVLLKNEK
+539 GSVLLNGEE
-548 YTATYNPENDISWDK
+548 YTAKYNSENDITWDK

-584 GIVWPSSSADYSS
+584 GIVWPGSSADYSS

-709 ENATLGKDE
+709 ENDTLGKDE
-718 YAYYDKKIS
+718 YAYYDKEIS

-886 RKNGNNADYL
+886 RENGNNADYL

-1163 AQKNSNT
+1163 AQKKDSNT
-1170 RFHELLNKVKDFDLD
+1170 KFHKLLNKVKDFDLD

-1419 YTLSNHGIYEQSPK
+1419 YTLSNHGVYEQSPK

-1455 DFSKNEDELKLYINT
+1455 DFSNNEDELKLYINT

-1541 QIDEKTVVYLDFYIE
+1541 QIDEKTVVYMGFYIE
-1556 DPQKNP
+1556 DPQKNQ
-1562 NDETIGT
+1562 NDETIGS
-1569 GDDKIYLKK
+1569 GNDKIYLKK

-1587 NDGTENELINDS
+1587 NDGTEYELINNS
-1599 KENGKLNK
+1599 KENSKLNK

-1624 LDTLPEGNNSIKIYA
+1624 LSILPEGTNSIKIYA
-1639 VGYSKIYQSLA
+1639 VGYSKIYQSQV

>member
-39 AFNGISDIVSSHGKE
+39 AFNGISDIVSSHGKD

-76 GQEPDDW
+76 GQEPDNW
-83 FGTLKKSDKEGNG
+83 FGTLSKMSDTEGKG
-96 ATNRADYMKSL
+96 ATNRAAYMKSL
-107 KDKLAPITT
+107 KEKLAPITT
-116 EEKDNKKPL
+116 EEKDNTKPL

-137 GDGWSEL
+137 GNDWSEL
-144 ALVDMERINQGTSG
+144 ALVDMDKINQGTEG

-168 YKFNTDYKLSVDKDG
+168 YKFNTDYQLAVNEDG
-183 LPTGQYRQNVDYY
+183 LPTGHYRQNVDHY

-204 TEDASE
+204 TEDGSE
-210 SVDTGSTGNTGS
+210 SVDT
-222 TADGS
+222 
-227 NIENENGNQ
+227 
-236 IKAPGKRGYYSV
+236 GKRGYYSV
-248 AFTAVELP
+248 AFTAVKLP
-256 NGMTNKQYL
+256 DGMTNKQYL
-265 VSDDNTQKADENT
+265 VEADNSQKADGNT
-278 DSSTDNTTEA
+278 DSSTDNTTDT

-299 VYAIKSSYAIV
+299 VYSIKSAYAIV
-310 SDKGMQNV
+310 SAEGMQNI

-324 AYIYKAD
+324 AYIYRTD

-343 RADQMAALT
+343 RADRMASLP
-352 DANKPDYDKY
+352 DGSKPDYEKY
-362 TYYTVEMEY
+362 TYFTVEMEY

-383 YEVDSDVPIE
+383 YEVNTAVPIE

-404 VLDTQNPYE
+404 VLDSQNPYE
-413 KINTGD
+413 KIDDGTQDNQPAGNTG
-419 TSTAGLNDA
+419 
-428 NEKIILHDTDG
+428 KVILTDTDG

-452 MGEGKGDY
+452 VGKGKGDY
-460 VMKADKNGKL
+460 IMEADKNSSL
-470 DYPVNTTHI
+470 DYPVNTTRI

-519 PNELEQIDVSTIDL
+519 PKELEQIDVSTIDL

-539 GSVLLKNEK
+539 KSVLSNDLVNDA
-548 YTATYNPENDISWDK
+548 ATYKPDNDISWDK

-584 GIVWPSSSADYSS
+584 GIVWPASSADYSS

-607 CSNFSSLNFTKD
+607 CNNFSSLNFTKD
-619 SADNFINWGSGIEY
+619 SADNFINWNNDIKY
-633 YKVDSKTHKY
+633 YKVDSKTHTK

-649 EYVIPRNYSPKDDVP
+649 EYVIPRNYNPDKDVP
-664 FILKEDFASA
+664 FVLRDDFASA
-674 FIEKADE
+674 FIEDKDE
-681 NEFVNAAKDENFDE
+681 TKFVEAAKNENFDE

-709 ENATLGKDE
+709 ENDTLGKDE

-760 VKNESDALNYNK
+760 VKNESDALNYDK
-772 LKTWLGSRC
+772 LKNWLRSRC
-781 PEEKK
+781 PEKKK

-819 NYKDGHT
+819 NYRDGHT
-826 VYNDWKMDGLKY
+826 VYNDWNMDGLKY

-847 NPKDVVNYW
+847 DPNYRVNYW
-856 GYDMLKNGHAGLLD
+856 NYDMLRNGHAGLLD

-875 NGEALNTQLTS
+875 NGEALNTQITS
-886 RKNGNNADYL
+886 RGNGNNADYL

-934 SNDSKYKSGI
+934 SKDSKYESGI
-944 NEDYIDNCSNVFTL
+944 NEDYIDNCSNIFNFL
-958 LCDVKDKDNVLK
+958 KYAKGKDNVLE
-970 VDNKGDLKN
+970 VDNNGNLKN
-979 KSNETAVLVTYLT
+979 KSNEPAELVTYLT
-992 TEKPEILL
+992 TEKPEIVL

-1055 EGIDAN
+1055 EGIAAN
-1061 KIKIYCDGTI
+1061 KIKLYCDGTI
-1071 VNPVMGDNGKYMY
+1071 VNPVMGDDGKYMY

-1091 NYKLVYDLPNGYVGV
+1091 NYKLVYDLPNGFVGV

-1123 QKSGYVYAKNSKGSP
+1123 QKSGYVYVKNSKGSP
-1138 TKVKILQINSTL
+1138 TKVKILQINSHL
-1150 KHNEGFRGNFDMQ
+1150 KHNQDFKGNFDMQ
-1163 AQKNSNT
+1163 TQKNGNT
-1170 RFHELLNKVKDFDLD
+1170 KFHELLNKVKDFDLD

-1192 NVEKM
+1192 DVNKM
-1197 DEVCKK
+1197 DEVCNK

-1224 GHLDQIKAYIQSGKP
+1224 KHLDKIKAYIQSGKP
-1239 VLFSHDTTSFCNNKN
+1239 VLFAHDTTSYCNNKN
-1254 DDQYNNVWGYKFNS
+1254 DTTYNNVWGYKFNS

-1279 GILSNA
+1279 GILSNE
-1285 YLKKGNRLQEG
+1285 YLKKGNTLKS
-1296 TDADFEKAK
+1296 TDSDFTKAV

-1315 AYEPKSNK
+1315 AYEPKSDNS
-1323 TVIVRQNQGFTYAD
+1323 VIVRQNQGFTYVD
-1337 LNQYQWKDN
+1337 LNNFQWKDD
-1346 GNDHGEYRLYSGLDG
+1346 GNNHGEYRLYSGLNNYESNEDV
-1361 NDFEAKTNKAVKVNS
+1361 EAKTNKAVKVNS
-1376 GQITTYPFKIADEIN
+1376 GQITTYPFKIDDEIN

-1419 YTLSNHGIYEQSPK
+1419 YTLSGHGVYDQSPK

-1455 DFSKNEDELKLYINT
+1455 DFSNNEDELKLYINT

-1497 STLYATIDNAIE
+1497 TTLYATIDDAIE
-1509 EDAANKA
+1509 EEAANKA

-1569 GDDKIYLKK
+1569 GNDKIYLKK
-1578 VDWDIYSLN
+1578 VDWDIYTLN
-1587 NDGTENELINDS
+1587 NDGTENEQINNS
-1599 KENGKLNK
+1599 KENSQLNK

-1624 LDTLPEGNNSIKIYA
+1624 LSVLPEGANSIKIYA
-1639 VGYSKIYQSLA
+1639 VGYSKIYQSQV